1 MVSPDPTESHNEAKK
16 LEADKLERLRQ
27 IELELNQ
34 SQPPMAASAFRANP
48 PAQQQAQSSHPPTA
62 GRPKSGILARARSWT
77 QPLVVVG
84 VLLLCVLAV
93 SLSFSFLGQLIRVA
107 FVVLLGFALFRFVV
121 APRLGLIK
129 KPAPKPDQEFEL

>member
-34 SQPPMAASAFRANP
+34 SQPSMPAPAFRAKP
-48 PAQQQAQSSHPPTA
+48 PAQQQAQSSQPTTP
-62 GRPKSGILARARSWT
+62 GQSKTGILDRARSWT
-77 QPLVVVG
+77 QPLLVGG

-93 SLSFSFLGQLIRVA
+93 SLSFSFLGQLIKVA

-129 KPAPKPDQEFEL
+129 KPDPKPDQEFDL